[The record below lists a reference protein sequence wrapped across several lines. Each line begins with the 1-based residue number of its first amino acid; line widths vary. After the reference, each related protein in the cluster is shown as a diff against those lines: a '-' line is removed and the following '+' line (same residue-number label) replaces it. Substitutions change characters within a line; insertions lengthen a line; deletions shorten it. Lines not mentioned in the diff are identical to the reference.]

1 MNHSQQQRFNCLYE
15 QHFINLRLQGK
26 REATVDGDT
35 CSIQR
40 ITESAGLWLISLQ
53 RTQQKQSVFVLAAS
67 MK

>member
-40 ITESAGLWLISLQ
+40 ITESPGLWLFSLQ
-53 RTQQKQSVFVLAAS
+53 RAQQKQSVFVLAAS